1 MHSSPRI
8 GVICIS
14 VLFLLVFYS
23 CLHVST
29 VSSQGDQATE
39 NMPKLTIIP
48 ENGYVLDAGKRFSV
62 KITNSSSGIE
72 VEGAEVAIQ
81 NVIGSEYSYTTGSD
95 GRAYLNAPKN
105 KERITIIATKGG
117 YVTSTLE
124 LEINPE
130 QGLFEQIIASDY
142 FIVFVA
148 LLFLISA
155 IIFVN
160 FKQKKSIYSRAKE
173 ISKEKTMQKYDLEKT
188 QKPKEKSS
196 NYGNSD
202 DAVKIKQKSN
212 DKIEEIRIIQSRKS
226 KEVYPIKATDKEDLD
241 EEEKSADWFKGTSE
255 VKYEIDRLTGEVNED
270 DKDKWFE
277 GVESLRD
284 KLDEKMKKKG
294 KKNNDEKED

>member
-1 MHSSPRI
+1 
-8 GVICIS
+8 
-14 VLFLLVFYS
+14 
-23 CLHVST
+23 
-29 VSSQGDQATE
+29 
-39 NMPKLTIIP
+39 MPKLTIIP